1 MRIEWKKRELEEVCS
16 VDYGTRVVQ
25 KRDGGSIYPVY
36 GGGGATFFMDT
47 FNREN
52 QMVIARFAMSEQCTR
67 FVEGKFFLNDSGLT
81 VSPKDN
87 KVLFQKFLDYQLL
100 FLNDYIYSLSR
111 GAAQKNLDV
120 PAFRTIEIAFPE
132 STSEQKRVATILD
145 NAFVA
150 MDKAKINIEK
160 NLENAR
166 GLFESFLKCIFF
178 NEDWEQKTLKQVS
191 SEFSRGKSKHRP
203 RGDMKLLGGKYP
215 LIQTG
220 DVSNSEHWINTYSQT
235 YNEVGLGQSKL
246 WPKGTVCIAI
256 VGSNVAETSILN
268 FNACFPDS
276 IIGLVVDKQKANNEY
291 VEYLLQ
297 SFKTIL
303 KEKGKGT
310 ARDNINVGTFE
321 NQNFPFPNVEIQEE
335 IAANLNGLSTNTKN
349 LESIYYQKLADL
361 EELKKSIL
369 QKAFSGQ
376 LSESGLAGLKDEQD
390 VLIG

>member
-132 STSEQKRVATILD
+132 STSEQKRVATIG
-145 NAFVA
+145 V
-150 MDKAKINIEK
+150 EK
-160 NLENAR
+160 
-166 GLFESFLKCIFF
+166 
-178 NEDWEQKTLKQVS
+178 D
-191 SEFSRGKSKHRP
+191 
-203 RGDMKLLGGKYP
+203 P
-215 LIQTG
+215 LIHT
-220 DVSNSEHWINTYSQT
+220 VVEHRKNR
-235 YNEVGLGQSKL
+235 K
-246 WPKGTVCIAI
+246 PKCSCDRPFVMA
-256 VGSNVAETSILN
+256 V
-268 FNACFPDS
+268 F
-276 IIGLVVDKQKANNEY
+276 
-291 VEYLLQ
+291 
-297 SFKTIL
+297 
-303 KEKGKGT
+303 
-310 ARDNINVGTFE
+310 RD
-321 NQNFPFPNVEIQEE
+321 Q
-335 IAANLNGLSTNTKN
+335 
-349 LESIYYQKLADL
+349 
-361 EELKKSIL
+361 
-369 QKAFSGQ
+369 
-376 LSESGLAGLKDEQD
+376 
-390 VLIG
+390 